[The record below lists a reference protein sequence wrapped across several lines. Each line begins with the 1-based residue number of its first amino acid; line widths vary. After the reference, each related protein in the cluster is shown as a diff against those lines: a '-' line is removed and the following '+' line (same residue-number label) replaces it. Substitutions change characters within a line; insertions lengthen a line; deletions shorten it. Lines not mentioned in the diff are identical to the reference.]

1 MCLEIEMAEKNKEK
15 FTPCRELEGE
25 RWMWFL
31 MLETSAKAGAG
42 LGLAMA
48 GSAEVHEQTF
58 F

>member
-1 MCLEIEMAEKNKEK
+1 MAQKNKEK

-25 RWMWFL
+25 QWMWFL

-42 LGLAMA
+42 LGSAMA